1 MKSERDSKLLQ
12 MEARAHAQRS
22 VSTASAPVERALR
35 RPSVLC
41 AQQDPAIQ
49 QFLVDALADYQV
61 TVTATAEEA
70 LKRMHKAPFDAYVV
84 DYWLSDWSGVGLCRE
99 IRKTDPHVAI
109 CFYATAA
116 ADGNRARAL
125 RAGASAFVEAP
136 VEPEILSKRLRAL
149 IQQADLASVHA
160 RVEETRVI
168 QEELERQAAAAAARA
183 DNAMKRAAKAIEQ
196 AAKVRAFKAYVEAGG
211 ARAHF
216 ERWWPQQFDSC
227 WVAHDAPRP
236 SAVNDEAK
244 PG

>member
-1 MKSERDSKLLQ
+1 MKPRDAS
-12 MEARAHAQRS
+12 RWAQAAGIG
-22 VSTASAPVERALR
+22 VPERAAL

-49 QFLVDALADYQV
+49 QFLRDALADYEL

-70 LKRMHKAPFDAYVV
+70 LKRMHSAPFDAYVI

-125 RAGASAFVEAP
+125 RAGASAFIEAP
-136 VEPEILSKRLRAL
+136 VDAGTLSKRVRAL
-149 IQQADLASVHA
+149 IHEADSASLRA

-168 QEELERQAAAAAARA
+168 QEELERQAAAAAQRA
-183 DNAMKRAAKAIEQ
+183 DNAMKRAAKAIEH
-196 AAKVRAFKAYVEAGG
+196 AAKIRAFRAFVDAGG

-216 ERWWPQQFDSC
+216 ERWWPEQFDSC
-227 WVAHDAPRP
+227 WAAQGAPSP
-236 SAVNDEAK
+236 VPAGISFAIKDEAARR
-244 PG
+244 